1 MIFSNRGDIM
11 GKLSNMMYMID
22 LLNTGNIYTLKEL
35 SEKLGVT
42 ERMIRY
48 YKNEI
53 CNNGIAIESF
63 KGPNGGYFMIDKIR
77 NYTSINKYDI
87 QLLDEV
93 YKELLKIDYKYAYKF
108 KIFLDKSK
116 KMYSIYDEKSKYI
129 FNIDLNMSGEIEK
142 IIENAIN
149 KNDKIEIVYA
159 DIDGKK
165 STRIIH
171 PLHLFKYKNDYYV
184 TAFCELRNDIR
195 HFELKR
201 ILNIK

>member
-1 MIFSNRGDIM
+1 M

-22 LLNTGNIYTLKEL
+22 LLNTGNIYSLKEL
-35 SEKLGVT
+35 SDKIGVT

-53 CNNGIAIESF
+53 CKNGVAIESF
-63 KGPNGGYFMIDKIR
+63 KGPNGGYFMIDKIK

-87 QLLDEV
+87 QLLESIHN
-93 YKELLKIDYKYAYKF
+93 LLLTANYKYLDKF
-108 KIFLDKSK
+108 ETFLDKSK

-129 FNIDLNMSGEIEK
+129 SNINLKATGEIEK
-142 IIENAIN
+142 LIETAIN
-149 KNDKIEIVYA
+149 KNDKIEIVYN
-159 DIDGKK
+159 DIDGGQSK
-165 STRIIH
+165 RIIH

-195 HFELKR
+195 HFEIKR
-201 ILNIK
+201 IINIK